1 MKAAVYLILT
11 FAPFLRADFKTG
23 LAAYDRG
30 DFRAALQ
37 EWLPV
42 AQRGDANAQF
52 NIGLLYARQRRRQDL
67 RQAAEWYRKAA
78 EQGVGAAEYNLG
90 VMYANGDGVPRDV
103 HEAVK
108 WLQKASDAGIPM
120 GREELANLYG
130 SKGIENHTKSFEAY
144 TKSARRAVRRRS
156 SISPCCTTSAR
167 AFRATTKKP

>member
-1 MKAAVYLILT
+1 MQLHAVFIYMKPVLYMLLILA
-11 FAPFLRADFKTG
+11 APLWADFKSG

-30 DFRAALQ
+30 DFRAAMQ

-52 NIGLLYARQRRRQDL
+52 NIGLLFASGKGVKKDL
-67 RQAAEWYRKAA
+67 RQAADWYRKAA

-90 VMYANGDGVPRDV
+90 VMFANGDGVPRDV

-130 SKGIENHTKSFEAY
+130 TKGIENYTKSFEQYSRTA
-144 TKSARRAVRRRS
+144 
-156 SISPCCTTSAR
+156 
-167 AFRATTKKP
+167 ATG

>member
-1 MKAAVYLILT
+1 MRALVYVFLI
-11 FAPFLRADFKTG
+11 FVIPLRADFKAG

-52 NIGLLYARQRRRQDL
+52 NIGLLYAAGKGVKQDY

-90 VMYANGDGVPRDV
+90 VMYANGDGVTRDV
-103 HEAVK
+103 
-108 WLQKASDAGIPM
+108 D
-120 GREELANLYG
+120 
-130 SKGIENHTKSFEAY
+130 
-144 TKSARRAVRRRS
+144 
-156 SISPCCTTSAR
+156 
-167 AFRATTKKP
+167 